1 MSHEMMT
8 RRYHRKT
15 ASPQQPSLQTGKR
28 LSIVVL
34 GAHSHN
40 MTGLLALVANTIL
53 LGGTVTAQVAD
64 LTTVVAL
71 LALGAVTRHVS
82 VTTTGVAGLSAAALS
97 SVGRSA
103 TVAALATI
111 GSTATTTTTTTTVGA
126 VASNVSDLTAFV
138 ALSSSGGAA
147 EGTTTTTTLLGTRIV
162 TLAGQMANFTAFIA
176 RLLLRSLLAF
186 TAQMAILTAVVANG
200 VAALRALASLMT
212 ALATIVAS
220 TTANGTAAIVI
231 IRTVGIHKAGVVQV
245 SKLNNGS
252 WKLRFDEQT
261 SKHTNSMM
269 EGRTKRNHDR
279 L

>member
-15 ASPQQPSLQTGKR
+15 ASPQQPSLQTGKH

-147 EGTTTTTTLLGTRIV
+147 EGTTTTTLLGTRIV

>member
-15 ASPQQPSLQTGKR
+15 ASPRQPSLQTGKH

-34 GAHSHN
+34 GAHSHD

-53 LGGTVTAQVAD
+53 LRGAVTAQVTD

-82 VTTTGVAGLSAAALS
+82 VTTTGVAGLSATALS
-97 SVGRSA
+97 SVRRSA
-103 TVAALATI
+103 TVAALAAI
-111 GSTATTTTTTTTVGA
+111 GSTATTTTTVGA
-126 VASNVSDLTAFV
+126 VAGNVSDLTAFV
-138 ALSSSGGAA
+138 ALSSGRGAA
-147 EGTTTTTTLLGTRIV
+147 EGATLLGIGIV
-162 TLAGQMANFTAFIA
+162 TLAGQVTNFTALIA

-186 TAQMAILTAVVANG
+186 AAQMAILTAVVANG
-200 VAALRALASLMT
+200 VAALGALASLMT

-231 IRTVGIHKAGVVQV
+231 VRTVGIHKAEVVQV
-245 SKLNNGS
+245 SKLKNGS
-252 WKLRFDEQT
+252 
-261 SKHTNSMM
+261 
-269 EGRTKRNHDR
+269 
-279 L
+279 